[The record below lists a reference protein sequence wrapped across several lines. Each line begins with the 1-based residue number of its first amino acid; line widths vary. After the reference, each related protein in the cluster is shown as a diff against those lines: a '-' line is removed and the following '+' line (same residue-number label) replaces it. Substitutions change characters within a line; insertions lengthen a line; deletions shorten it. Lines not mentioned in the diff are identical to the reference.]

1 VKVRLTDAAG
11 VPVTARTQLTLETDR
26 GRWLDDDLNP
36 AEPGTQ
42 VFMDGGVAEF
52 RLLPPGE
59 PGDARIRV
67 SAGTFVKE
75 VRLALLPEM
84 RPMIGV
90 GIVEGVLD
98 FTRRGGVPLG
108 ALPAG
113 AAFEAELTGLNA
125 QHGDGRAAGRA
136 AFFLKGAI
144 RGDYLLTAAYDSDK
158 ARDERLFRD
167 IRPDEFYPV
176 YGDSSLKGF
185 DAQSTQKL
193 YVRIDKN
200 RSYLLYGDFTT
211 ASSTEVRNLSQSNRS
226 LTGLKQVYEDAN
238 VRTTTYVSRTAQT
251 QQVEEFRA
259 VGTSGPYYLS
269 AGGGEF
275 VENSE
280 QVEIVVRDRGQ
291 PNLVLQRTAVARYV
305 DYTIEPLTRRVLFTH
320 AIASVDANLNPQSIR
335 VTYEVDGG
343 GPKFTVAGTDVQV
356 KVGERL
362 QLGAVASTDQNPENR
377 RKLGAL
383 TAVARL
389 GENTTVAA
397 EAVRTASDDK
407 GDGHGARVELRHQDE
422 RFAAVA
428 LASKTSVGFDN
439 PGASFSAGRT
449 EAAVRAEYTVDP
461 GTAVR
466 GEVRYSQDALAD
478 GDAKGATL
486 SVQKKLSPAVVAE
499 LGLRHGQSNSG
510 TGSSSGFDY
519 GQISTYN
526 GQLGSNLGA
535 GSTTALGAAATAGTQ
550 HDEQTTVRGRLSA
563 EVPGLPQA
571 QVFVEGEQDLRA
583 SDRHSLAVGGNY
595 GITDKTRLYARYQ
608 LISKLDGADAL
619 DTTQSNNV
627 GILGVES
634 NYMEGGRLYN
644 EYRLVDS
651 IDGRA
656 AQAAMGV
663 RNTVKLSPTLRLTG
677 GLEHT
682 RQMGGYDNSVNS
694 GTGYSNGLGESTAI
708 TAGVE
713 YLTERMKAS
722 GILEGRRGDDA
733 NTRLWS
739 AGFGYKFDPA
749 WSLLARSVAS
759 DSEGQGFNAGN
770 ERHLQRHQ
778 VGVAYRPVDTDTWNA
793 LARYEHRS
801 ERVVGGGSSTGAL
814 SGGSVFGT
822 DYGNASLPGTT
833 SADIVSAHLNY
844 NPQRGSVV
852 TGRYAAKVSRADDG
866 ELASRY
872 WAHLLQARYTQDL
885 NRDWD
890 LGLQAGLLYGK
901 DGALQ
906 RTAGIELG
914 YQLAK
919 DLWISAGYNVVGL
932 RDRDLTANEYTS
944 KGAYIRLRFKFD
956 ETGLGFAPAGA
967 APPASRTI
975 PPQPQTTMPASD
987 TWPATTIDGVAP

>member
-1 VKVRLTDAAG
+1 
-11 VPVTARTQLTLETDR
+11 
-26 GRWLDDDLNP
+26 
-36 AEPGTQ
+36 
-42 VFMDGGVAEF
+42 
-52 RLLPPGE
+52 
-59 PGDARIRV
+59 
-67 SAGTFVKE
+67 
-75 VRLALLPEM
+75 
-84 RPMIGV
+84 
-90 GIVEGVLD
+90 
-98 FTRRGGVPLG
+98 
-108 ALPAG
+108 
-113 AAFEAELTGLNA
+113 
-125 QHGDGRAAGRA
+125 
-136 AFFLKGAI
+136 
-144 RGDYLLTAAYDSDK
+144 
-158 ARDERLFRD
+158 
-167 IRPDEFYPV
+167 
-176 YGDSSLKGF
+176 
-185 DAQSTQKL
+185 
-193 YVRIDKN
+193 
-200 RSYLLYGDFTT
+200 
-211 ASSTEVRNLSQSNRS
+211 
-226 LTGLKQVYEDAN
+226 
-238 VRTTTYVSRTAQT
+238 
-251 QQVEEFRA
+251 
-259 VGTSGPYYLS
+259 
-269 AGGGEF
+269 
-275 VENSE
+275 
-280 QVEIVVRDRGQ
+280 
-291 PNLVLQRTAVARYV
+291 
-305 DYTIEPLTRRVLFTH
+305 
-320 AIASVDANLNPQSIR
+320 
-335 VTYEVDGG
+335 
-343 GPKFTVAGTDVQV
+343 
-356 KVGERL
+356 
-362 QLGAVASTDQNPENR
+362 
-377 RKLGAL
+377 
-383 TAVARL
+383 
-389 GENTTVAA
+389 
-397 EAVRTASDDK
+397 
-407 GDGHGARVELRHQDE
+407 
-422 RFAAVA
+422 
-428 LASKTSVGFDN
+428 
-439 PGASFSAGRT
+439 
-449 EAAVRAEYTVDP
+449 
-461 GTAVR
+461 
-466 GEVRYSQDALAD
+466 
-478 GDAKGATL
+478 
-486 SVQKKLSPAVVAE
+486 
-499 LGLRHGQSNSG
+499 
-510 TGSSSGFDY
+510 
-519 GQISTYN
+519 
-526 GQLGSNLGA
+526 
-535 GSTTALGAAATAGTQ
+535 
-550 HDEQTTVRGRLSA
+550 VRGRLSA

-644 EYRLVDS
+644 EYRLADS

-663 RNTVKLSPTLRLTG
+663 RNTVKLSPPLRLTG

-890 LGLQAGLLYGK
+890 LGLQAGVLYGK

-967 APPASRTI
+967 TDATRTNISPPS
-975 PPQPQTTMPASD
+975 PTTMPAPH
-987 TWPATTIDGVAP
+987 TLPATTTEGGAR